1 MSGKAVAPAMAN
13 GEGQSSTGVPEGLF
27 GQLVIRIGQ
36 NIAVQALQ
44 LLLWCLTRA
53 HDLSC
58 PNLRVAC
65 GQLFSGHTVAL
76 GELMPQWQFAEE
88 GWGNLTED

>member
-1 MSGKAVAPAMAN
+1 MAN
-13 GEGQSSTGVPEGLF
+13 GEGQSSTGVPEGVF
-27 GQLVIRIGQ
+27 GQLVLRLGE
-36 NIAVQALQ
+36 NIAVQALR

-65 GQLFSGHTVAL
+65 GQLFNGHTFPL
-76 GELMPQWQFAEE
+76 WELMPQWQCVEE
-88 GWGNLTED
+88 GWGNVTED

>member
-1 MSGKAVAPAMAN
+1 M
-13 GEGQSSTGVPEGLF
+13 PEGVF
-27 GQLVIRIGQ
+27 GQLVLRLGQ
-36 NIAVQALQ
+36 NIAVQALR

-65 GQLFSGHTVAL
+65 GQLFNGHTFPL
-76 GELMPQWQFAEE
+76 WELMPQWQFVGE
-88 GWGNLTED
+88 GWEMLPRTEHGRKNRLHVHEPATALRRL